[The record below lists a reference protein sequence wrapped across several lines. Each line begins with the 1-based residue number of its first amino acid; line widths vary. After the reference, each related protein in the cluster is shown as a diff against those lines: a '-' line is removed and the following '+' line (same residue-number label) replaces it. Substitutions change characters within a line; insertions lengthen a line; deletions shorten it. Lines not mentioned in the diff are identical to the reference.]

1 MKRRHL
7 KIMTDKSIVHHIV
20 SDITGAAMVRY
31 ENTSYGGIIW
41 YDLMFAPV
49 NGIGTGFGAGVDWP
63 RFDGA
68 QNVNIGQPSKLA
80 LTGNMSFVAWA
91 SQDAGVTGYERV
103 MSRDGVDRFILSLND
118 NTGKPFVMLDIG
130 GSKTIT
136 GGSTT
141 NDGDWHM
148 IAATY
153 DGATLSLYI
162 DGVLDSSLA
171 AAGSADIDTAKDLD
185 FGSNANANAFLEG
198 RIDTCRIYSRALS
211 PDEILRDY
219 NAGKPAHP

>member
-1 MKRRHL
+1 MISAL
-7 KIMTDKSIVHHIV
+7 TLQPTV
-20 SDITGAAMVRY
+20 TGDAVARY
-31 ENTSYGGIIW
+31 ERLSHGGNLWHDIMPNAA
-41 YDLMFAPV
+41 DGT
-49 NGIGTGFGAGVDWP
+49 GIGFGAGVDWP

-68 QNVNIGQPSKLA
+68 QTVNVGQPVKLA

-91 SQDAGVTGYERV
+91 SQDAGVSGYERV

-130 GSKTIT
+130 GVQTVT

-141 NDGDWHM
+141 NDGAWHM

-153 DGATLSLYI
+153 DGATLSLYV
-162 DGVLDSSLA
+162 DGALDSSLA
-171 AAGSADIDTAKDLD
+171 VAGSADIDTAKDLD

-211 PDEILRDY
+211 ADEILRDY
-219 NAGKPAHP
+219 HAGKPAHP